1 MTSNMALE
9 MYLWYVTASN
19 HSGGHERSNTDI
31 IEELSR
37 PLTLMEVD
45 KSRRILV
52 KMGLDI
58 IIVASVTWT
67 GGGMAGS
74 TLALGLA
81 QAGHTATIYE
91 RCVDTLCVFSGQL
104 NGVPAMHLDS
114 PLTPTLPHSLE
125 HQTNTRIASHRREE
139 VRISQGLLAMPDF
152 GTNVTQY
159 NTQRYKQATLEEVPS
174 SSTPSATYIHAAATY
189 LHRYSTPAGI
199 MITANGLQVFKN
211 FGVLDAVRRQGQ
223 CANRNVHMNR
233 IDGTPITTFKV
244 AEDDEYVC
252 IMRPALHKILNEA
265 ASALGVRF
273 VCGKRLESFTQTARS
288 ETEKASVTVQ
298 FADGTTATGDLFIA
312 ADGIRSKTREL
323 LFPGSNDKPIYTG
336 TRGFLGLTRLED
348 GDPWLT
354 KSAISFY
361 MNATH
366 RTSVNIMS
374 VGNNLISWN
383 VADHQE
389 EPVEVDSWVPYAD
402 FPREAKRLAD
412 LLESWNAPKD
422 VAKIIGNAYR
432 ISPITIYDRKSI
444 ESWTVGRVTLIG
456 DAAHGMPPHLGQGT
470 SMALE
475 DVGVL
480 VELLRRFP
488 AEPDRCL
495 RTYETIRIPRTTK
508 IAEQTRQM
516 GASQYTKSNIQRF
529 VGELGLKF
537 FGWVVSTFDFRVYE
551 YDYIGE
557 VEKQLK
563 IESNTAAAPAKWNKD
578 GV

>member
-1 MTSNMALE
+1 
-9 MYLWYVTASN
+9 
-19 HSGGHERSNTDI
+19 
-31 IEELSR
+31 
-37 PLTLMEVD
+37 
-45 KSRRILV
+45 
-52 KMGLDI
+52 MGLDI
-58 IIVASVTWT
+58 IIV
-67 GGGMAGS
+67 GGGIAGS

-91 RCVDTLCVFSGQL
+91 R
-104 NGVPAMHLDS
+104 
-114 PLTPTLPHSLE
+114 
-125 HQTNTRIASHRREE
+125 EE
-139 VRISQGLLAMPDF
+139 VRISEGLLAMPDF
-152 GTNVTQY
+152 G
-159 NTQRYKQATLEEVPS
+159 
-174 SSTPSATYIHAAATY
+174 
-189 LHRYSTPAGI
+189 I
-199 MITANGLQVFKN
+199 MVTANGLQVFKN
-211 FGVLDAVRRQGQ
+211 FGVWDAIQREGQ
-223 CANRNVHMNR
+223 RANRNVYMNR
-233 IDGTPITTFKV
+233 IDGTPITSFKV
-244 AEDDEYVC
+244 ADDDEHVC
-252 IMRPALHKILNEA
+252 IMRSTLHKIINA
-265 ASALGVRF
+265 AAGELGVRF
-273 VCGKRLESFTQTARS
+273 VCGKRLQSFTQTARS

-298 FADGTTATGDLFIA
+298 FADGTSVTGDLLIA

-354 KSAISFY
+354 RSAISFY
-361 MNATH
+361 MDTSN
-366 RTSVNIMS
+366 RTSVNMMS

-389 EPVEVDSWVPYAD
+389 EPAEVDSWVPYAD
-402 FPREAKRLAD
+402 FPREAERLAA

-422 VAKIIGNAYR
+422 VAQIIGNAHR
-432 ISPITIYDRKSI
+432 ISPVTIYDRKSI

-495 RTYETIRIPRTTK
+495 RMYEAIRIPRTTK

-516 GASQYTKSNIQRF
+516 GASQYTKSNLQRF
-529 VGELGLKF
+529 LGELGLKF
-537 FGWVVSTFDFRVYE
+537 LGWVVNTFDFRVYE
-551 YDYIGE
+551 YDYILE

-563 IESNTAAAPAKWNKD
+563 IESNTAASPTKWNKD
-578 GV
+578 EI